1 MNLKKSDHL
10 FFHPLFACLLFITLT
25 AIDQFT
31 KIMAIEKLKNKPP
44 FEILKGIFEFQ
55 YCENDGIAFGLFSG
69 KISIFLIFS
78 LVFLVIATI
87 IYKKIPKTPKYF
99 PLTLVLIVMASGA
112 VGNFIDR
119 LTREYVVDFIYFRL
133 IDFPI
138 FNIADIY
145 VVCGCIAMIFLLLV
159 KYQDEDF
166 AFMTLKQKDKP

>member
-1 MNLKKSDHL
+1 M
-10 FFHPLFACLLFITLT
+10 
-25 AIDQFT
+25 
-31 KIMAIEKLKNKPP
+31 
-44 FEILKGIFEFQ
+44 
-55 YCENDGIAFGLFSG
+55 
-69 KISIFLIFS
+69 
-78 LVFLVIATI
+78 VIAAI